1 MSAAEGPIVV
11 VGAGPSGL
19 ATVRAYREAG
29 GREAVTLL
37 AAEPHPPYQ
46 RPPLTKEYLRTG
58 EGRDELALEAPSW
71 FAEHA
76 VELRH
81 ETALSLDPDGGEV
94 TLAGGERLPFSACVL
109 ATGSE
114 PQRPPV
120 PGAGLDGVHVL
131 RTLDDVDA
139 LRTRVA
145 AGARRV
151 VVVGSGFIGCE
162 AAHSLRG
169 LGCEVALISAETAPQ
184 EARLGPEVGRRI
196 AGWLRGAGIVLHL
209 GSTVAELRE
218 QPGGLQVICG
228 DDTSALD
235 ADVVVLGSGV
245 APRLGLAR
253 DAGLAL
259 DEDAPGVLTDASLR
273 SSHPRV
279 FAVGDIAV
287 AEHPLAGRPLR
298 VEHWGDAL
306 AHGEAAGRTLAGA
319 PSRWESVPGFWSTI
333 GERTLKLSAWGD
345 GWERDHLVEHQGGGF
360 TVYYEAGGAC
370 VGVLTHEADDDYD
383 LAQELVGSGA
393 TVPVR

>member
-11 VGAGPSGL
+11 VGGGPAGL
-19 ATVRAYREAG
+19 ATVRGYREAG
-29 GREAVTLL
+29 GRAAVTLV
-37 AAEPHPPYQ
+37 AAEPHLPYQ
-46 RPPLTKEYLRTG
+46 RPPLTKDYLRTG
-58 EGRDELALEAPSW
+58 EGRDELPLESPSW
-71 FAEHA
+71 FGEHA

-81 ETALSLDPDGGEV
+81 ESASALDPDAGEL
-94 TLAGGERLPFSACVL
+94 TLAGGARLPFAACVL

-120 PGAGLDGVHVL
+120 PGADLDGVHVI

-139 LRTRVA
+139 LRARVR

-162 AAHSLRG
+162 AAHSLQG
-169 LGCEVALISAETAPQ
+169 LGCEVALVSAEAAPQ

-196 AGWLRGAGIVLHL
+196 TGWLQGAGVTLHL
-209 GSTVAELRE
+209 SSTVAELRE
-218 QPGGLQVICG
+218 QSSGLQVVCG
-228 DDTSALD
+228 DDTPSLD
-235 ADVVVLGSGV
+235 ADLVVLGSGV
-245 APRLGLAR
+245 SPRLDLAR
-253 DAGLAL
+253 AAGLTL
-259 DEDAPGVLTDASLR
+259 DEDAPGVRTDASLR

-287 AEHPLAGRPLR
+287 ADHPLAGRPLR

-306 AHGEAAGRTLAGA
+306 AHGEAAGRTLAGEEA
-319 PSRWESVPGFWSTI
+319 RWDTVPGFWSTI
-333 GERTLKLSAWGD
+333 GDRTLKLAAWGD

-360 TVYYEAGGAC
+360 TVYYEVGGAC

-383 LAQELVGSGA
+383 RAQELVGSGA
-393 TVPVR
+393 PVPVR